1 MKKIVSVAAG
11 MLVLSGLAF
20 AQDEE
25 FTKWMKVTGGATGS
39 LKKDLDAQNY
49 DGAVDEARKLEGVFK
64 KVAEYWDA
72 KGDGRSAE
80 LAKTGQEASAKVVAA
95 ASVKDSEQAV
105 MGLKTIQGTCKGCH
119 EAHREKAA
127 DGTYKIK

>member
-1 MKKIVSVAAG
+1 MKKTMLLVAG
-11 MLVLSGLAF
+11 MLVLSTFAF

-25 FTKWMKVTGGATGS
+25 FVKWMKTTGGATGS

-49 DGAVDEARKLEGVFK
+49 DGAVEEARKLEGVFK
-64 KVAEYWDA
+64 KVAAYWDA
-72 KGDGRSAE
+72 KGDGRASE

-95 ASVKDSEQAV
+95 ASVKDSEQAI

-119 EAHREKAA
+119 EAHREKTA